1 MKVSLVK
8 YEQIRNLGNYE
19 NQKVGVEIEVN
30 DGESPE
36 AAMEQARAI
45 VMAAL
50 YPEWQSKPKAP
61 ATGADDDELPF

>member
-1 MKVSLVK
+1 MRVSLVK

-30 DGESPE
+30 DGESPA

-50 YPEWQSKPKAP
+50 YPERQSKPKARP
-61 ATGADDDELPF
+61 IGADADELPF